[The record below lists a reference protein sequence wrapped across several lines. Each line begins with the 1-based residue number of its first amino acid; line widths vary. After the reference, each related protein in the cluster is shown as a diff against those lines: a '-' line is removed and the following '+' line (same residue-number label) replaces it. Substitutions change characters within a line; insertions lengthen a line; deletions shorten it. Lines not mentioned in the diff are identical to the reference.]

1 MADVSR
7 WQLLDTKFVMCLSVF
22 CEVKSRMTSW
32 RQFLCDVRIS
42 CQCEMTDRP
51 DTTNK
56 LNIFFCHSSCTS
68 YDDTETEVTDRQDTT
83 KNIKIIFLVV
93 SCELQIISQSSPL
106 SCLLMPWSPCWSI
119 WIMGASRDP
128 L

>member
-1 MADVSR
+1 
-7 WQLLDTKFVMCLSVF
+7 
-22 CEVKSRMTSW
+22 MTSW

-83 KNIKIIFLVV
+83 KNNKIIVFVL
-93 SCELQIISQSSPL
+93 SCELQNSVTVFTARLFVVAPVAALVNLDDGGSGDSSWCYVGVGL
-106 SCLLMPWSPCWSI
+106 S
-119 WIMGASRDP
+119 
-128 L
+128 